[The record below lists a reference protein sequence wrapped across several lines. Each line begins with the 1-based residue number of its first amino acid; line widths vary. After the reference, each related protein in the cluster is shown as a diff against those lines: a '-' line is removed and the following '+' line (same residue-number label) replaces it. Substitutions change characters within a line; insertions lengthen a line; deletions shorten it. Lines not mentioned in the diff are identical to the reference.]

1 MDNISAMSEKREKAA
16 AAKAAAAKPAA
27 SAAPAGGAPNLKAT
41 ETFAMMGAFLDQGN
55 GGDII
60 KKV

>member
-1 MDNISAMSEKREKAA
+1 MSEKREKAA

-27 SAAPAGGAPNLKAT
+27 TSAAPAGGAPNLKAT
-41 ETFAMMGAFLDQGN
+41 ETFAMMGAFLEQGN